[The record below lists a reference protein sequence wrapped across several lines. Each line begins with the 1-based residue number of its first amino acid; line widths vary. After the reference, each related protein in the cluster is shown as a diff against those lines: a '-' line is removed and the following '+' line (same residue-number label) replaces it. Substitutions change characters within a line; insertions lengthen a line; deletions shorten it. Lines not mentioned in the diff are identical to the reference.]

1 MDLNWFGSEREASC
15 GSCAR
20 RLYVCCVVM
29 IVSCRLIDT
38 VAEVEDVLVEIA
50 VEMVVADMR
59 VMASFDFSM
68 SETRVKEWYG
78 EGWLILWRDYGARP

>member
-1 MDLNWFGSEREASC
+1 MDLNWFESEREASC

-20 RLYVCCVVM
+20 RLYVCCMVM

-59 VMASFDFSM
+59 VVASFDFSM
-68 SETRVKEWYG
+68 SETCVKELYR
-78 EGWLILWRDYGARP
+78 EGWLILWRDYGVRL

>member
-1 MDLNWFGSEREASC
+1 M
-15 GSCAR
+15 
-20 RLYVCCVVM
+20 CCIVM

-59 VMASFDFSM
+59 VVASFDFLM
-68 SETRVKEWYG
+68 LETCVKELYR
-78 EGWLILWRDYGARP
+78 EGWRILWRDYGAWP

>member
-1 MDLNWFGSEREASC
+1 M
-15 GSCAR
+15 
-20 RLYVCCVVM
+20 CCVVM

-59 VMASFDFSM
+59 VVASFDFSM
-68 SETRVKEWYG
+68 SETCVKELYR